1 MANLK
6 QVSVSVAFR
15 SVLERCHDFLVSHT
29 RTHAT
34 NRGRGRGRPPSPTYI
49 HAYALCLMPFALIV
63 CIYFCF
69 INKIV
74 SFEPS
79 LLLIKRHWAVSL
91 FPMARGAGR
100 GSLSHGCSTLSGC
113 LFRLRLRQRKLPTA
127 AGVAEMLH
135 FDCRRGVSLRMVR
148 LNYKKCCCLHMIV
161 TNI

>member
-29 RTHAT
+29 HTHTHERWLSQGA
-34 NRGRGRGRPPSPTYI
+34 GPRP
-49 HAYALCLMPFALIV
+49 HALCLALIV

-91 FPMARGAGR
+91 YPERARGAGHCQR
-100 GSLSHGCSTLSGC
+100 HCPMGSPPC
-113 LFRLRLRQRKLPTA
+113 LAVPAGAVAALLLVALP
-127 AGVAEMLH
+127 EMLH
-135 FDCRRGVSLRMVR
+135 FDCRRGVALRMVR
-148 LNYKKCCCLHMIV
+148 VNYKKCCCLHMIV

>member
-29 RTHAT
+29 HTDTHTSAGYP
-34 NRGRGRGRPPSPTYI
+34 RGRGRGKPPSSRP
-49 HAYALCLMPFALIV
+49 HASCLALIV

-79 LLLIKRHWAVSL
+79 LLLIKRRWAVSL
-91 FPMARGAGR
+91 HPKRTRGAGHCPM
-100 GSLSHGCSTLSGC
+100 GSPPC
-113 LFRLRLRQRKLPTA
+113 LAVPAGAVLVALLRCCISIVVEALRCAWLELIIRN
-127 AGVAEMLH
+127 VVV
-135 FDCRRGVSLRMVR
+135 F
-148 LNYKKCCCLHMIV
+148 I
-161 TNI
+161 